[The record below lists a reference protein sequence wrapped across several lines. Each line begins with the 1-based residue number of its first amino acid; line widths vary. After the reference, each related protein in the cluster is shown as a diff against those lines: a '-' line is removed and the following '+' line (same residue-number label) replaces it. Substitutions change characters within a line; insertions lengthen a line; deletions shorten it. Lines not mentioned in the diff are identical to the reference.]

1 MRTIWQRM
9 YKLRQKKVP
18 WRWSSSTKIQGYQN
32 VNSRIIDLLHT
43 TVKSHSLIFQGYGET
58 KHMTRENVSPTC
70 TFFKF
75 RKVNKSIHWP
85 RRVIF
90 SCFKSCSHTPHL
102 FARGS
107 TFVPMQLHC
116 RLNHENTSAPKFTCF
131 ASQASFVLISKMAAF
146 ASTVFLLPITVWT
159 VDRES
164 PRFFA
169 ISARF
174 RFESWF
180 TAMKS

>member
-1 MRTIWQRM
+1 MTRRSYWTLCQR
-9 YKLRQKKVP
+9 KWRNVSTCHVPPSKRQAEVVP
-18 WRWSSSTKIQGYQN
+18 MSVCSSTGN
-32 VNSRIIDLLHT
+32 TD
-43 TVKSHSLIFQGYGET
+43 TVKSCSHIFGGSTVKKLATQ
-58 KHMTRENVSPTC
+58 ENVSPDHIFFNLKKRSSQTYLPNRVLLWCLESHPHTLLFPTC
-70 TFFKF
+70 PT
-75 RKVNKSIHWP
+75 
-85 RRVIF
+85 
-90 SCFKSCSHTPHL
+90 
-102 FARGS
+102 
-107 TFVPMQLHC
+107 QLHC

-131 ASQASFVLISKMAAF
+131 ASQASFVLISKMGAF
-146 ASTVFLLPITVWT
+146 ASTVLLLPITVWT